1 MSKKISVILFAL
13 IILIIP
19 IASLF
24 SPYKTVSLEENRKLA
39 SFPEFTAESVVSK
52 KFMSGFSD
60 FVSDHIVLRDQWI
73 VLKEKISTALGK
85 RDNNGIYLCGDRLIQ
100 KVEEPKPG
108 VYKRNITAVN
118 DFAKKTGKETYVCL
132 VPTAAEI
139 QRERLPAY
147 APTLDQAKFIKEV
160 SNKLDG
166 VKLIDVS
173 GALLKHKNEYIYYRT
188 DHHWTTLGAF
198 YCYTEAAKQLGFT
211 PLAQSDFKIRNLT
224 DSFNGTLYS
233 KSGSRDVKQDTIE
246 LFEPQNGFNL
256 KKLTIGLGDSAKT
269 YNSILF
275 NDKLDGKNKYEVFF
289 NGNQPIEKIE
299 TGNSGKKLLVIKDS
313 YAHAFVPFLMNHY
326 SEITMLDMRYLNCD
340 VDEVVKTG
348 DYDQILFLYNVDD
361 FASDRTIAN
370 VE

>member
-13 IILIIP
+13 IILIVP
-19 IASLF
+19 IASLL
-24 SPYKTVSLEENRKLA
+24 SPYQTVSIEENRTLA
-39 SFPEFTAESVVSK
+39 SFPEVTADSIVSK
-52 KFMSGFSD
+52 NFMSGFSD
-60 FVSDHIVLRDQWI
+60 FISDHIVLRDQWI
-73 VLKEKISTALGK
+73 VLKEKISTAIGK
-85 RDNNGIYLCGDRLIQ
+85 RDSNGIYLCGDRLIQ

-118 DFAKKTGKETYVCL
+118 DFAKKTGKETFVML

-139 QRERLPAY
+139 QKDKLPAY
-147 APTLDQAKFIKEV
+147 APSLDQTNFIKEV

-166 VKLIDVS
+166 AKLIDVS
-173 GALLKHKNEYIYYRT
+173 SALSEHKDEYIYYRT
-188 DHHWTTLGAF
+188 DHHYTTLGAF
-198 YCYTEAAKQLGFT
+198 YCYTSAASQLGFS
-211 PLAQSDFKIRNLT
+211 PLAKTDFNITQMT

-233 KSGSRDVKQDTIE
+233 KSGSRDVKADTIE
-246 LFEPQNGFNL
+246 LFEPKNGFNL
-256 KKLTIGLGDSAKT
+256 KNLTIGLGDSAKT

-275 NDKLDGKNKYEVFF
+275 NDKLEGKNKYEVFF
-289 NGNQPIEKIE
+289 DGNQNVEKIE
-299 TGNSGKKLLVIKDS
+299 TGNNGKKLLVIKDS

-340 VDEVVKTG
+340 VDEAVKTS